1 MPARFGHFVTR
12 ARSVPRP
19 SSPIVRSAESKALPD
34 GRHAQHAGPTT
45 SRTDAMTAMHAKIG
59 DSVKFSKTVGE
70 SDIYLFAGLTGDLS
84 QNHVDDEFMS
94 HSIYGKRIAHGAL
107 MIGFMSTGSTRMIE
121 ESLRKGIDSTPVSLG
136 YDGIRFLKP
145 VYINDTVT
153 VTYTIAEIDAE
164 RRRTLAHVEVKNQ
177 HGELVAVG
185 KHHLK
190 WTLNTRGRAA

>member
-1 MPARFGHFVTR
+1 
-12 ARSVPRP
+12 
-19 SSPIVRSAESKALPD
+19 
-34 GRHAQHAGPTT
+34 
-45 SRTDAMTAMHAKIG
+45 MTAMHAKVG

-107 MIGFMSTGSTRMIE
+107 MIGFMSTASTRMIE
-121 ESLRKGIDSTPVSLG
+121 ESLRQGIDSTPVSLG

-153 VTYTIAEIDAE
+153 VIYTISEIDPE
-164 RRRTLAHVEVKNQ
+164 RRRTLADIEVKNQ
-177 HGELVAVG
+177 HGDLVAVG

-190 WTLNTRGRAA
+190 WTENAKPRAAA